1 MKIKYN
7 RFYYNPLP
15 EEVEIKKSDIHGHGI
30 FAKED
35 IDKEVDL
42 GSTHIKVPMIVGYIR
57 TPIGGFL
64 NHSDN
69 NNCYLEEQLDWDDYR
84 AFNVFTGRDIK
95 KGEELTLDYHGD
107 GLEYNIEDL

>member
-30 FAKED
+30 FAKEN
-35 IDKEVDL
+35 IDKNVDL

-64 NHSDN
+64 NHSEDP
-69 NNCYLEEQLDWDDYR
+69 NCHLVITQDWDDYLIY
-84 AFNVFTGRDIK
+84 NVYTSRKIK
-95 KGEELTLDYHGD
+95 KGEELL
-107 GLEYNIEDL
+107 LEYGR